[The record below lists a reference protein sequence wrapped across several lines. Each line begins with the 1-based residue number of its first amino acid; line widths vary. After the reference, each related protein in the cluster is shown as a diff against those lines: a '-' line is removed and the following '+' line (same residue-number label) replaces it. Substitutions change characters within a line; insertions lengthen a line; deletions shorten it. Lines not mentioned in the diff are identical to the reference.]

1 MKTLKLH
8 ENIIHHG
15 SLILVNRDWPLKT
28 EPGDGSLVPLECG
41 REAAVLERQAAKML
55 NKTLVALD
63 CADEIVAISGFR
75 TIREQQRIYN
85 KSMRENGRRFTREY
99 VALPGCSEHQTGL
112 AVDMA
117 LNAADIDFIRP
128 HFPYEGICQCFR
140 EKAAD
145 YGFIERY
152 PAGSEHITHIAHEPW
167 HFRYVGYPHSRIMT
181 DSQITLEAY
190 TDHIRKHDYQSNRF
204 AYCGNGLR
212 CEIGFIPLSTDTVI
226 EVPIPEHAA
235 YQLSGNNM
243 DGVIVTLWEIGS
255 ER

>member
-1 MKTLKLH
+1 MKTLRLH
-8 ENIIHHG
+8 ENSIRHG
-15 SLILVNRDWPLKT
+15 NLVLVNRDWPLKT
-28 EPGDGSLVPLECG
+28 EPGDSSLVPLECG

-55 NKTLVALD
+55 AKTLMAVD

-75 TIREQQRIYN
+75 TTREQQRIYN

-117 LNAADIDFIRP
+117 LNAVDIDFIRP
-128 HFPYEGICQCFR
+128 HFPYEGICQRFR

-181 DSQITLEAY
+181 DNRITLEAY
-190 TDHIRKHDYQSNRF
+190 TNHIRQHNYQRNRF
-204 AYCGNGLR
+204 TYRGNGLR
-212 CEIGFIPLSTDTVI
+212 CEIGFIPLDADTVMEI
-226 EVPIPEHAA
+226 SVPEHTA
-235 YQLSGNNM
+235 YQLSGNNI